1 MARTKRASTRRT
13 GTKKASTR
21 RSSTR
26 RKSTSRASTR
36 RKSTRRTS
44 TSKRTK
50 GTRRKKPKG
59 LRLTRKTQKQI
70 LIAVAVVVA
79 LLILIALLQNPRTY
93 VQKKYYA
100 GEVGRTIVYGKVT
113 GVAIG
118 VAGRGKI
125 TVRSFNTGKTYT
137 FYTGM
142 RTRYNIKRY
151 PRAGDK
157 AKVYYV
163 YDRGYRKATYV
174 RIR

>member
-13 GTKKASTR
+13 GTRKASTR
-21 RSSTR
+21 RARTKR
-26 RKSTSRASTR
+26 TSA
-36 RKSTRRTS
+36 RRTS
-44 TSKRTK
+44 TRKTSARKTSTSRTRK
-50 GTRRKKPKG
+50 ATRRKKPQG
-59 LRLTRKTQKQI
+59 ARLTRKAQKRI
-70 LIAVAVVVA
+70 LIVVAVVVG
-79 LLILIALLQNPRTY
+79 LLILIALFQNPRTY

-113 GVAIG
+113 GVAVG
-118 VAGRGKI
+118 VAGRGTI

-137 FYTGM
+137 FYTGV

-151 PRAGDK
+151 PRAGDN